1 MSDDQP
7 GSGVTHTVTITIPAP
22 TQGWNPTSWAQF
34 KQAVKTLATTY
45 QGQVTEMTFQSP
57 KK

>member
-7 GSGVTHTVTITIPAP
+7 GSGVTHTVTITIPPPA
-22 TQGWNPTSWAQF
+22 QGWTPTAWAQF

-45 QGQVTEMTFQSP
+45 QGQVTEMTFNPP

>member
-7 GSGVTHTVTITIPAP
+7 GSGVTHSVTITIPP
-22 TQGWNPTSWAQF
+22 QGWTPTKWADF
-34 KQAVKTLATTY
+34 KNAVKALATTY

-57 KK
+57 KN